1 VSCWGHQP
9 VQELFLS
16 YIKYAVHAIRCFVLN
31 LYATCKGTDRTWMGG
46 PTGGVRDTGLAP
58 SVSVGASNNIG
69 FKDTTSLR
77 LV

>member
-1 VSCWGHQP
+1 MLSMLIEGLFSTCMQLVKEPIEHGWGD
-9 VQELFLS
+9 L
-16 YIKYAVHAIRCFVLN
+16 R
-31 LYATCKGTDRTWMGG
+31 
-46 PTGGVRDTGLAP
+46 GGVRDTGLAP